1 MSETNQDLKRLRAIR
16 SGNRAVVT
24 RYTKEAIE
32 LLNQGDARSRDRLST
47 VANLLNDKIRLLK
60 ELDAQ
65 ILELCEIDDIERE
78 IEETEE
84 LFSRASDITREI
96 NKFTSGID
104 KINSESVTKVQKVSE
119 QNTNSNASEEMN
131 ANSDGDGDDQQQQQ
145 PAQVETSTSQ
155 LSTETAS
162 VNVNAQLANHATSI
176 KLPKLVLP
184 KFRGDITSYR
194 TFWESFES
202 AVHKNV
208 YLTNIDKFNY
218 LLSLLEGNA
227 LRAIK
232 GLAVTDGNYQ
242 AAISIL
248 QERFGKSQQIISAHM
263 DELLKLSPC
272 TGERSTQLRF
282 VYDKVSVN
290 VRGLEALGVKPDQYG
305 SLLIPV
311 IMSKLPADVRL
322 QIARNSDKDVWE
334 IQELLEAIRRVV
346 EARELSD
353 HIKADDRNERKP

>member
-1 MSETNQDLKRLRAIR
+1 MSEANQDLKRVRAIR

-24 RYTKEAIE
+24 KYTKEAIE
-32 LLNQGDARSRDRLST
+32 LLKQGDTTNKDRLST
-47 VANLLNDKIRLLK
+47 VANLLNDKIRRLK

-65 ILELCEIDDIERE
+65 ILGLCEIDDIERE

-84 LFSRASDITREI
+84 MFSRVSDVTREI

-104 KINSESVTKVQKVSE
+104 KINSESVTMVQKISG
-119 QNTNSNASEEMN
+119 QNTNSNMSEEMN
-131 ANSDGDGDDQQQQQ
+131 ANSDEQQQQQQQ
-145 PAQVETSTSQ
+145 PAQVEAPTSE
-155 LSTETAS
+155 LSTETPH
-162 VNVNAQLANHATSI
+162 VNVNAQLGNHATSI

-208 YLTNIDKFNY
+208 YLSNIDKFNY

-242 AAISIL
+242 AAIIAFY
-248 QERFGKSQQIISAHM
+248 RSASGNRN
-263 DELLKLSPC
+263 KLFRPIW
-272 TGERSTQLRF
+272 TNF
-282 VYDKVSVN
+282 
-290 VRGLEALGVKPDQYG
+290 
-305 SLLIPV
+305 
-311 IMSKLPADVRL
+311 
-322 QIARNSDKDVWE
+322 
-334 IQELLEAIRRVV
+334 
-346 EARELSD
+346 
-353 HIKADDRNERKP
+353 

>member
-47 VANLLNDKIRLLK
+47 VANLLNDKIQLLK
-60 ELDAQ
+60 ELDTQ
-65 ILELCEIDDIERE
+65 ILELCEFDDIERE

-119 QNTNSNASEEMN
+119 QNTNSNASEEEMTN
-131 ANSDGDGDDQQQQQ
+131 GDGNDQQQQQQ

-155 LSTETAS
+155 LSTETAF

-202 AVHKNV
+202 AEQ
-208 YLTNIDKFNY
+208 TNIVNY

-263 DELLKLSPC
+263 EELLKLSPC

-311 IMSKLPADVRL
+311 IMSKLPADV
-322 QIARNSDKDVWE
+322 
-334 IQELLEAIRRVV
+334 
-346 EARELSD
+346 
-353 HIKADDRNERKP
+353 